1 MTLQELTRS
10 SQLGLIKSIKFN
22 MLGNTYLTRSTI
34 KIIQNKTRFRLSFRP
49 ADQRSP
55 GLHLIIMYHTYIFNQ
70 QLFTLNSLFFKK
82 EKNKTL
88 LVPLISS

>member
-10 SQLGLIKSIKFN
+10 SQLGLVKSIKSN
-22 MLGNTYLTRSTI
+22 MLGNTYLTRSTT
-34 KIIQNKTRFRLSFRP
+34 KIIRNETRFRLSFRP
-49 ADQRSP
+49 ADQRSL
-55 GLHLIIMYHTYIFNQ
+55 GLHLIIMYNTYIFNQ
-70 QLFTLNSLFFKK
+70 QLFTLNSLFFLK